1 MTKEAALLNANL
13 ILSLMVEFGS
23 FRSVHF
29 TIWNSGNE
37 CEVYAHYDSSK
48 TSCSQL
54 DSKFRPF
61 IIEDVIREDK
71 SVGDSDNWVYSFTWH
86 WDD

>member
-29 TIWNSGNE
+29 SIWNSGNE
-37 CEVYAHYDSSK
+37 CEVYGHYDSSK
-48 TSCSQL
+48 IDCSKL
-54 DSKFRPF
+54 DPKFLPF
-61 IIEDVIREDK
+61 LIKDAISEDK
-71 SVGDSDNWVYSFTWH
+71 SVADSDDWVYSFTWH
-86 WDD
+86 WDE